1 MTFEVLRREVPRLV
15 EVELRVKFFM
25 VEFMVWSRVCL
36 GSADLLKL
44 RTAVVILPFI
54 AGKIRGGTG

>member
-1 MTFEVLRREVPRLV
+1 MV

>member
-1 MTFEVLRREVPRLV
+1 MV

-25 VEFMVWSRVCL
+25 VEFIVKSRVCL
-36 GSADLLKL
+36 GSVDLLKL

-54 AGKIRGGTG
+54 AGKMRGGTG